1 MAFAAHGL
9 HGLQGSVAS
18 AMHSAT
24 VFFAAQ
30 GLHGLHPARATL
42 VPPIA
47 TSDIVTASAI
57 GLRLDRFEAFLVIK
71 ELLIIQIP
79 IKLINGSY
87 TFTQIG
93 RRPGCCLAFDFH
105 VATGHRRPIQIC
117 WGV

>member
-1 MAFAAHGL
+1 MALAAHGL

-30 GLHGLHPARATL
+30 GLHGLQPARATL

-71 ELLIIQIP
+71 ELLIIQYSN
-79 IKLINGSY
+79 KVDKVDKRELRFYSNW
-87 TFTQIG
+87 TT
-93 RRPGCCLAFDFH
+93 
-105 VATGHRRPIQIC
+105 TGLLSGI
-117 WGV
+117 